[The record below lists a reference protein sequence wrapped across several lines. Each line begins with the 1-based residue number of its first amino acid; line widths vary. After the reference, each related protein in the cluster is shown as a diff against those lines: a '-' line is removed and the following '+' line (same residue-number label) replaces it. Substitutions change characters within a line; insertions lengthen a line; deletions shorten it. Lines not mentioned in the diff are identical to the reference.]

1 MYTYTGMLTYRSKRR
16 WEGDRA
22 IFMQRTLNAQYL
34 PAVLNAVAAALQPLL
49 ARGGLLASSSL
60 APVSS
65 ERHIGDSGVVGKQNA
80 LVDQGC
86 VDNEGGRG
94 DEGGGGVAPH
104 LGQEVQPRLRKGQGQ
119 GIDDSVVSKW
129 ARRVRTQHEG
139 DAETDMA
146 GSWTPRSPL
155 GADLREEA
163 GERRVAS
170 FGFQQTQ
177 TRKHSECCCVCE
189 SLRLFPW
196 CIGWAWTNFQLTWAI

>member
-1 MYTYTGMLTYRSKRR
+1 
-16 WEGDRA
+16 
-22 IFMQRTLNAQYL
+22 MQRTLNAQYL

-49 ARGGLLASSSL
+49 ARAGLLASSSL
-60 APVSS
+60 APVFGD
-65 ERHIGDSGVVGKQNA
+65 RHIGDSGAVGKQHA
-80 LVDQGC
+80 LADQGC

-94 DEGGGGVAPH
+94 DEGGGGDVPH

-139 DAETDMA
+139 DAETDVA

-155 GADLREEA
+155 GANLREEA

-170 FGFQQTQ
+170 FSCLYASTNADSQT
-177 TRKHSECCCVCE
+177 
-189 SLRLFPW
+189 
-196 CIGWAWTNFQLTWAI
+196 